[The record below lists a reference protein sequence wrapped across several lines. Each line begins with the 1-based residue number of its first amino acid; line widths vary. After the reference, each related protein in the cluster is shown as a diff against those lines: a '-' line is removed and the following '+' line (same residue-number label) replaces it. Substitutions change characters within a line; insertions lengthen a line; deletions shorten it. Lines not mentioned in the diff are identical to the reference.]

1 MHKFILGF
9 FLLTVSLFS
18 FSQTRIVQGP
28 FNLDSE
34 SSIYF
39 KEENNSN
46 YPLAIYFKNIN
57 SIHKVE
63 SYGVNGSK
71 PHVETVFFAR
81 VKSQRN
87 VIVLISWRQK
97 HFAENIDGELY
108 QVFAYIYDSKK
119 LIINPLIE
127 NDNKLSGVD
136 GVFNG
141 EELTFKYKNADEI
154 KKYLKSHYK

>member
-1 MHKFILGF
+1 M
-9 FLLTVSLFS
+9 
-18 FSQTRIVQGP
+18 
-28 FNLDSE
+28 
-34 SSIYF
+34 
-39 KEENNSN
+39 
-46 YPLAIYFKNIN
+46 
-57 SIHKVE
+57 
-63 SYGVNGSK
+63 
-71 PHVETVFFAR
+71 
-81 VKSQRN
+81 KSQRN

-127 NDNKLSGVD
+127 NDNNLSGVD

-141 EELTFKYKNADEI
+141 EELTFKYKNANEI